1 MINLISEVK
10 EKWHSCVWSS
20 SFHALVIRFII
31 RSGLFVYARYD
42 FPDAYETI
50 GPGGFWISARMH
62 LRGRILTK
70 LAGSIVTRGPSVCD
84 GARVSNDGHERA
96 SARDVADIEEW
107 RSGECAGASCD
118 HQISFVRG
126 NLNLD

>member
-1 MINLISEVK
+1 MKQLELVVSE
-10 EKWHSCVWSS
+10 S
-20 SFHALVIRFII
+20 ALVCI
-31 RSGLFVYARYD
+31 
-42 FPDAYETI
+42 
-50 GPGGFWISARMH
+50 

-84 GARVSNDGHERA
+84 GAHVPNDGHERA
-96 SARDVADIEEW
+96 SARDVVHIEEPA
-107 RSGECAGASCD
+107 SASASCD